1 METLDQEME
10 EEILVVVMTE
20 ILELVVVMVEI
31 LELEG
36 FTPDMSDKGYCLQL
50 QNSLKRR
57 RRFISER
64 YTVKDG
70 YDMLPAEA
78 LEVVDELVSALHTY
92 K

>member
-1 METLDQEME
+1 
-10 EEILVVVMTE
+10 MT
-20 ILELVVVMVEI
+20 
-31 LELEG
+31 
-36 FTPDMSDKGYCLQL
+36 DKSYCLQL

-78 LEVVDELVSALHTY
+78 LEVVDELVSALHNY